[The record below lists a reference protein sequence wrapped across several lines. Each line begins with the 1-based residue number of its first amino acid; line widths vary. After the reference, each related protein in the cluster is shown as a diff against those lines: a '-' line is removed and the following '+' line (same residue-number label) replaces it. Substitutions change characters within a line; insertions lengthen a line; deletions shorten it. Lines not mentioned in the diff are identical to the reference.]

1 VQHYLWTEWYARE
14 RHADRLRESAAA
26 RVVVEA
32 TRVVEHRRPPRPSP
46 IQVRLERP
54 SDAAA
59 LDRLAQLARRSP
71 PRGLVVVAE
80 DGGRVVAAVE
90 LDREFELVTRASTDP
105 RSSSWSG
112 CGRSSSPEGELR
124 RRRLTTPD

>member
-1 VQHYLWTEWYARE
+1 MQHYLWTEWFARE
-14 RHADRLRESAAA
+14 RHADRLREGAAA

-32 TRVVEHRRPPRPSP
+32 TRVAEHRRPLRPSP

-59 LDRLAQLARRSP
+59 LDRLARLARRSP

-80 DGGRVVAAVE
+80 DGGKVVAAVE
-90 LDREFELVTRASTDP
+90 LDREFELVHPSFDRPEVVELVRLRAKQ
-105 RSSSWSG
+105 
-112 CGRSSSPEGELR
+112 LAR
-124 RRRLTTPD
+124 RRAA